1 MIIGDEGQCLVKSG
15 SGFHT
20 LQLNPQVPP
29 KLSKASLQAS
39 LQPVSPFKDETLCR
53 DTGDFPSLL
62 AALMVHLSVQVQIE
76 LQLKVKE
83 DFFFLNTPLAENSAR
98 GWLNNNNYHSLVVL
112 C

>member
-20 LQLNPQVPP
+20 FQLNPQVPP

-76 LQLKVKE
+76 LQLIVKE
-83 DFFFLNTPLAENSAR
+83 DFFFFLIPL
-98 GWLNNNNYHSLVVL
+98 WLKILLVAG
-112 C
+112 